1 MTTENQSKSERL
13 AFPDTIP
20 SEYGFITIDREF
32 VNWSLFHD
40 DAAWKMMCYLL
51 MRANYKTRFWGIRTI
66 NPGEYVTSYAHIGE
80 DLHKSRDEVK
90 RLLTK
95 LKNIGEVKTT
105 RLGNALL
112 ISMPNYLKYQR
123 FRTRR
128 HKDSARPEPDLSP
141 GPDHQA
147 LTTKENKPGN
157 NFKRKENYTHRQ
169 NFSDP
174 DNGGFVSLGAIFA
187 RQMEPPPLKYHF
199 KQFPPDRSEV
209 ELYVKNNNMD
219 IDLDHFFEHYERT
232 DWCNQ
237 KGKKLGGWHFA
248 LHRLV
253 DQGIYI

>member
-32 VNWSLFHD
+32 VNWPLFHD

-51 MRANYKTRFWGIRTI
+51 MRANYKTRFWGTRTI
-66 NPGEYVTSYAHIGE
+66 NPGEYVTSYAHLSE
-80 DLHKSRDEVK
+80 DLHKPRDTVK

-128 HKDSARPEPDLSP
+128 HKDSARPEPDISP
-141 GPDHQA
+141 EPELQA

-157 NFKRKENYTHRQ
+157 NFKRKENYTRRR

-187 RQMEPPPLKYHF
+187 RQTEPPPLKYHF

-219 IDLDHFFEHYERT
+219 IDVDHFFEHYERT

-248 LHRLV
+248 LHHLAKT
-253 DQGIYI
+253 GTYI

>member
-1 MTTENQSKSERL
+1 MTTENQSKSGRL

-32 VNWSLFHD
+32 VNWPLFHD
-40 DAAWKMMCYLL
+40 DAAW
-51 MRANYKTRFWGIRTI
+51 ANYKTRFWGTRTI
-66 NPGEYVTSYAHIGE
+66 NPSEYVTSYAHLGE

-95 LKNIGEVKTT
+95 LKNNGEVKTM

-128 HKDSARPEPDLSP
+128 HKDSARPEPDISP
-141 GPDHQA
+141 EPDHQA

-157 NFKRKENYTHRQ
+157 NFKRKENYTRRR

-187 RQMEPPPLKYHF
+187 RQMEPPAKKYHF
-199 KQFPPDRSEV
+199 NTFPPDRAEV
-209 ELYVKNNNMD
+209 EMYVKNNNMD

>member
-32 VNWSLFHD
+32 VNWPLFHD

-51 MRANYKTRFWGIRTI
+51 MRTNYKTRFWSTRPI
-66 NPGEYVTSYAHIGE
+66 NPGEFVTSYAHIGE

-95 LKNIGEVKTT
+95 LKNNGEVKTM

-128 HKDSARPEPDLSP
+128 HKDSARPDPDISPEPDL
-141 GPDHQA
+141 QA

-157 NFKRKENYTHRQ
+157 NFKRKENYTRRR

-174 DNGGFVSLGAIFA
+174 DNGGFVSLGFCAQQIIP
-187 RQMEPPPLKYHF
+187 REPKFHF
-199 KQFPPDRSEV
+199 KQFPPDRAEV
-209 ELYVKNNNMD
+209 ELYVKKKNLDVN
-219 IDLDHFFEHYERT
+219 LDHFFEHYERT
-232 DWCNQ
+232 GWCDR
-237 KGKKLGGWHFA
+237 KYRKLDGWHFA
-248 LHRLV
+248 LHEIIKT
-253 DQGIYI
+253 GMYM

>member
-1 MTTENQSKSERL
+1 MTTENQSKSESV

-32 VNWSLFHD
+32 VNWPLFHD

-51 MRANYKTRFWGIRTI
+51 MRANYKTRFWGTRTI

-95 LKNIGEVKTT
+95 LKNIGEVKTM

-128 HKDSARPEPDLSP
+128 HKDSARPEPDISP
-141 GPDHQA
+141 EPELQA

-157 NFKRKENYTHRQ
+157 NFKRKENYTRRR

-219 IDLDHFFEHYERT
+219 IDVDHFFEHYERT

>member
-1 MTTENQSKSERL
+1 MTTENQNKSERL
-13 AFPDTIP
+13 SFPDTIP

-32 VNWSLFHD
+32 VNWPLFHD

-51 MRANYKTRFWGIRTI
+51 MRANYKTRFWGTRTI
-66 NPGEYVTSYAHIGE
+66 NPGEYVTSYAHLGE
-80 DLHKSRDEVK
+80 DLHKTRDEVK

-95 LKNIGEVKTT
+95 LKNIGEVKTM

-123 FRTRR
+123 FRTRH

-141 GPDHQA
+141 EPDPQV

-157 NFKRKENYTHRQ
+157 NLKRKENYTRRR

-174 DNGGFVSLGAIFA
+174 DNGGFVSLGFCAQQIIPRKPKF
-187 RQMEPPPLKYHF
+187 HF
-199 KQFPPDRSEV
+199 KQFPPDRAEV
-209 ELYVKNNNMD
+209 ELYVKNNHMD

>member
-32 VNWSLFHD
+32 VNWPLFHD

-51 MRANYKTRFWGIRTI
+51 MRANYKTRFWGTRTI
-66 NPGEYVTSYAHIGE
+66 NPGEYVTSYAYIGE
-80 DLHKSRDEVK
+80 DLHKPRDTVK

-95 LKNIGEVKTT
+95 LKNIGEVNTMH
-105 RLGNALL
+105 LGNALL

-128 HKDSARPEPDLSP
+128 HKDSARPEPDISP
-141 GPDHQA
+141 EPELQA
-147 LTTKENKPGN
+147 LTTKENKPEN
-157 NFKRKENYTHRQ
+157 NFKRKENYTRRQ
-169 NFSDP
+169 SFSDP
-174 DNGGFVSLGAIFA
+174 DNGEFVSLGAIFA
-187 RQMEPPPLKYHF
+187 RQPEPPPLKYHF
-199 KQFPPDRSEV
+199 KQFPSDQSEV
-209 ELYVKNNNMD
+209 ELYIKNNHIG
-219 IDLDHFFEHYERT
+219 IDLNNFFEHYEKT
-232 DWCNQ
+232 GWCNQ

-253 DQGIYI
+253 DEGIYI

>member
-1 MTTENQSKSERL
+1 MTTENQIKSGRL

-32 VNWSLFHD
+32 VNWPLFHD

-51 MRANYKTRFWGIRTI
+51 MRTNYKMRFWGERTI
-66 NPGEYVTSYAHIGE
+66 NPGEFVTSYAHMGE

-95 LKNIGEVKTT
+95 LKNNGEVKTM

-128 HKDSARPEPDLSP
+128 HKDGARPEPDIIP
-141 GPDHQA
+141 EDEPQA

-157 NFKRKENYTHRQ
+157 NFKRKENYTRMR

-187 RQMEPPPLKYHF
+187 RQMKPPAKKYHF

-248 LHRLV
+248 LHHLAKT
-253 DQGIYI
+253 GTYI